1 MWVRRRATRVLGV
14 TTGEQN
20 CSALLRT
27 AHRKSR
33 RSRYLAYSRAK
44 LRKITEFCSCH
55 VLGQRLV
62 FEFPPS
68 LACFVPPRA
77 AHANRVFAKV
87 QTYARLTSHYT
98 RLTASILSQ
107 SHDTLSFAVALAVA
121 YPMPFFRLLVLYVAL
136 ATADATASAPAWQ
149 CHRSSTR
156 MHVIS
161 RKMTEVLL
169 AHVLC

>member
-1 MWVRRRATRVLGV
+1 MLGV
-14 TTGEQN
+14 TTGENN
-20 CSALLRT
+20 CSAPAPHSSSQIPALPLPCLLS
-27 AHRKSR
+27 RKI
-33 RSRYLAYSRAK
+33 
-44 LRKITEFCSCH
+44 RKITEFCSCH
-55 VLGQRLV
+55 VLCQRLV

-68 LACFVPPRA
+68 LACFVPRRA
-77 AHANRVFAKV
+77 AHGNRVFAKV
-87 QTYARLTSHYT
+87 QTCARLTSHYT

-121 YPMPFFRLLVLYVAL
+121 CPMPFFRLLVLYVAL

>member
-1 MWVRRRATRVLGV
+1 M
-14 TTGEQN
+14 
-20 CSALLRT
+20 LRT
-27 AHRKSR
+27 APHSASQIPALPLPCLLSRKI
-33 RSRYLAYSRAK
+33 
-44 LRKITEFCSCH
+44 RKITEFCSCH

-77 AHANRVFAKV
+77 AHANRVFAEV

-121 YPMPFFRLLVLYVAL
+121 CPMPFFRLLVLYVAL

>member
-27 AHRKSR
+27 AHRKSGAPATLPT
-33 RSRYLAYSRAK
+33 LAQI
-44 LRKITEFCSCH
+44 RKITEFCSCH
-55 VLGQRLV
+55 VLCQRLV

-121 YPMPFFRLLVLYVAL
+121 CPMPFFRLLVLYVAL